1 MIKAESLCKVYGTTN
16 AISNVSFEVA
26 AGEVL
31 GFLGPNGAG
40 KTTTMRILTCFIQP
54 TSGWATVAGYD
65 VSTQSLEVRRRIGYQ
80 PEGVP
85 LYNDMTVR
93 SYLSF
98 IVSAK
103 GYPRS
108 HRKTF
113 VADAM
118 EQTGLE
124 DVSGRLIG
132 HLSKGY
138 RQRVGLAQALVGD
151 PQVLI
156 LDEPTIG
163 LDPQQVREIRDL
175 IKRMALKRTVILS
188 THILPEVS
196 MTCNKVI
203 IINQGRIVAHGTPEK
218 LTSELQREGIARVV
232 VAGPVEDVRRKLDAQ
247 AGVTAVTVTRKLD
260 ANVAEYE
267 IKSRRGLDVRPRVA
281 AAIVGAGWELLELRT
296 EGMTLEEIFLKVVVS
311 EKGVQENA
319 A

>member
-1 MIKAESLCKVYGTTN
+1 MIKAKSLCKVYGTTT
-16 AISNVSFEVA
+16 AIADVSFDLG

-54 TSGWATVAGYD
+54 TSGHAEVAGYD
-65 VSTQSLEVRRRIGYQ
+65 VAAHSLDVRRCIGYL

-85 LYNDMTVR
+85 LYPDMTIR
-93 SYLSF
+93 SYLDF

-108 HRKTF
+108 QRKKY
-113 VADAM
+113 VSSAM
-118 EQTGLE
+118 EQTDLG
-124 DVSGRLIG
+124 DVGGRLIG

-138 RQRVGLAQALVGD
+138 RQRVGLAQAIVGD
-151 PQVLI
+151 PKVLI

-163 LDPQQVREIRDL
+163 LDPQQVHEIRDL
-175 IKRMALKRTVILS
+175 IKEMAHKRTVILS

-203 IINQGRIVAHGTPEK
+203 IINQGRIVAQGTPEK
-218 LTSELQREGIARVV
+218 LTSDLQREGLTRVLV
-232 VAGPVEDVRRKLDAQ
+232 SGPMDNVRRKLDAV
-247 AGVTAVTVTRKLD
+247 AGVTGVSVARKMQESL
-260 ANVAEYE
+260 AEYE
-267 IKSRRGLDVRPRVA
+267 VRSRRGEDVRARLANAV
-281 AAIVGAGWELLELRT
+281 VEGGWQLLELRS
-296 EGMTLEEIFLKVVVS
+296 EGLSLEEIFLKVIAT
-311 EKGVQENA
+311 EKGVQEDA